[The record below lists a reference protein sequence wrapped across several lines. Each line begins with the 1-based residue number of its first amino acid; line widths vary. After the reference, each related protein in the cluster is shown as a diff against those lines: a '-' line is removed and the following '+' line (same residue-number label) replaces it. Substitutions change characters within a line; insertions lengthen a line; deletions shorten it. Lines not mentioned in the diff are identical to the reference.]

1 MSDELPR
8 RAVIRGEVLP
18 PGTSTM
24 RDLRMPRETPLGI
37 GFLGVARFYAIERV
51 LDARERT
58 LKAVARVIDGESEV
72 DGALRRRAISLDEL
86 LHVGDQIEKEREH
99 RETLDKIKAA
109 QLNLQLIEIEDK
121 TAVVQRR
128 IDITKGVVTEP
139 KPAPKPTA
147 YEAFVA
153 SIGEI
158 PGIVEATRRVK
169 EDILTKAGGAE
180 NLSPEDQDL
189 LSSIDAML
197 QEFIS
202 KQGERAR

>member
-1 MSDELPR
+1 
-8 RAVIRGEVLP
+8 
-18 PGTSTM
+18 M
-24 RDLRMPRETPLGI
+24 RDLQMPRETPFGV
-37 GFLGVARFYAIERV
+37 GFLGQARFYAIERV
-51 LDARERT
+51 LDARTRA
-58 LKAVARVIDGESEV
+58 LGAVVRAVDGESEV
-72 DGALRRRAISLDEL
+72 DRALVRRALSLDEL
-86 LHVGDQIEKEREH
+86 LHVGDRIEKERKQ
-99 RETLDKIKAA
+99 REVLDKIKEA
-109 QLNLQLIEIEDK
+109 QLNLQLIKIEDD
-121 TAVVQRR
+121 TAAVQRR